1 MSGRT
6 NADIIADLRAV
17 IFETPLDNTRQAA
30 LHAAADRLA
39 DLDALWQA
47 VWTDPMGI
55 QPEGHMKCEP
65 CALCVLEHLR
75 GVKP

>member
-1 MSGRT
+1 MSGRPT
-6 NADIIADLRAV
+6 ADIIAELRGA
-17 IFETPLDNTRQAA
+17 IGAGIYRPLANE
-30 LHAAADRLA
+30 AADRLA
-39 DLDALWQA
+39 ELDALWQA